1 MKIRIPTRK
10 SKLALAQARLVA
22 DEIIKNF
29 PNAQVELVKISTT
42 GDLILHKPLTAIGGK
57 GVFVSEIERALLDG
71 QIDLAVHSAKDLPL
85 RLEKGLGISSVLKRG
100 NYRDILITQ
109 KSEQIKNE
117 PDFVVGTGSLRR
129 RLSLKKLYPNV
140 SFGDIRGNVDTRLE
154 KLSRGEYDAIVLA
167 AAGLER
173 LGLDSNEK
181 FDYTYFDYTEFL
193 PAPCQGIIAVESRE
207 NDFAAEVARKINDKN
222 TFLCFET
229 EREVLRLLDADCGMP
244 VGAFSFVEDGQ
255 ISLSVSKDG
264 VKNIVGSAEILNR
277 FELVKGLV
285 SQL

>member
-1 MKIRIPTRK
+1 MKIRIGTRK
-10 SKLALAQARLVA
+10 SKLALAQASLVA

-42 GDLILHKPLTAIGGK
+42 GDLILNKPLTAIGGK

-100 NYRDILITQ
+100 NYRDVLITK
-109 KSEQIKNE
+109 KSQQIKNE

-173 LGLDSNEK
+173 LGLNSNEK

-193 PAPCQGIIAVESRE
+193 PAPCQGIIAIESRE
-207 NDFAAEVARKINDKN
+207 NDFAAEVARTINDKN

-264 VKNIVGSAEILNR
+264 VKNIVGSAEISNR

>member
-1 MKIRIPTRK
+1 
-10 SKLALAQARLVA
+10 
-22 DEIIKNF
+22 
-29 PNAQVELVKISTT
+29 
-42 GDLILHKPLTAIGGK
+42 
-57 GVFVSEIERALLDG
+57 LLDG
-71 QIDLAVHSAKDLPL
+71 QIDLAVHIAKDLPL

-100 NYRDILITQ
+100 NYRDVLITQ

-129 RLSLKKLYPNV
+129 RLNLKKLYPNV

-193 PAPCQGIIAVESRE
+193 PAPCQGIIAIESRE
-207 NDFAAEVARKINDKN
+207 NDFAAEVARTINDKN

-264 VKNIVGSAEILNR
+264 VKNIVGSAEISNR